1 MAPTIL
7 PVLSSTI
14 ATQAFGDGP
23 YSIYVYHK
31 YWYIDKLLQ
40 TPLDDFRKR
49 GIDLLLAH
57 FLITIKGMPP
67 DAAERI
73 ILNWL
78 DRCSSL
84 RRLDFDAVERVQSKI
99 LDVKTTNF
107 LPLGKEKFKVQDSD
121 LFYRLSKGKGIG
133 GGN

>member
-84 RRLDFDAVERVQSKI
+84 RRLDFDAV
-99 LDVKTTNF
+99 KTTNF